1 MTARD
6 GFPRDMDRFAL
17 DAGTAERLVAGA
29 VDVADAPPAY
39 RGVAR
44 TLQALREVPDSPE
57 LFGEQAAVERI
68 AAAVVLER
76 PSRRARRSRRT
87 SLRAIRFATAAV
99 VSCGMFLAGGLASV
113 GALPEPAQNAASAV
127 LGKVGISVP
136 TGGDDP
142 TVDAPPT
149 TTPGPAEPPTTPGG
163 QSNPGASVPDVT
175 APPPRDLKSTSPPGN
190 DRGDV
195 DGKPDGGTGPE
206 PAKGQGNPDSPN
218 GAPKGAGGKDHD
230 R

>member
-44 TLQALREVPDSPE
+44 TLQALREAPDSPE
-57 LFGEQAAVERI
+57 LFGEPAAVERD
-68 AAAVVLER
+68 
-76 PSRRARRSRRT
+76 RRRGCARANLSSGT
-87 SLRAIRFATAAV
+87 TLSTDLFARAIRFATAAV

-142 TVDAPPT
+142 AVDAPPIT
-149 TTPGPAEPPTTPGG
+149 TAGLAPPHTTSPGHSSPSPAG
-163 QSNPGASVPDVT
+163 PDVT
-175 APPPRDLKSTSPPGN
+175 APRPDVSEPDTARQRPR
-190 DRGDV
+190 RC
-195 DGKPDGGTGPE
+195 
-206 PAKGQGNPDSPN
+206 
-218 GAPKGAGGKDHD
+218 

>member
-29 VDVADAPPAY
+29 VGVADAPPAY

-44 TLQALREVPDSPE
+44 TLQALREAPDGPE
-57 LFGEQAAVERI
+57 LFGEPAAVERI

-76 PSRRARRSRRT
+76 PSRRVRRSRRT

-99 VSCGMFLAGGLASV
+99 VSCGLFLAGGLASV
-113 GALPEPAQNAASAV
+113 GALPEPAQNAASTV

-142 TVDAPPT
+142 AVDAPPT
-149 TTPGPAEPPTTPGG
+149 TTSGPVPPHTTSPGQSSPGPAG
-163 QSNPGASVPDVT
+163 PDVT
-175 APPPRDLKSTSPPGN
+175 APPPDASNPTPPG
-190 DRGDV
+190 
-195 DGKPDGGTGPE
+195 T
-206 PAKGQGNPDSPN
+206 GQGGDDGAPPRGNLPE
-218 GAPKGAGGKDHD
+218 APKGQEKTDSPKGSPEGAGGDGH
-230 R
+230 RQ